1 MNHIHYSGLCAKSFN
16 RTHHVLWPISR
27 GKMTKELLS
36 IRCGDKSVCL
46 VCCLCIWPH
55 SKIKGRERECFLHSV
70 AGYLQYTA
78 LFHFICLLYKKKK
91 VYHRGWRYFSESST
105 VIQTAPN
112 TPSTWMLSQK
122 SKIDNIICAGT
133 YSKLSLKFS
142 FSKQCPYFFFFF
154 FHTMLLLKFIPLPP
168 PHSLRSLYPL
178 S

>member
-105 VIQTAPN
+105 VIQTAPH

-122 SKIDNIICAGT
+122 SKIDNIICAFSTMMAHKHIKSQYVPTSTAEPGRE
-133 YSKLSLKFS
+133 KQILQMNKLLSL
-142 FSKQCPYFFFFF
+142 
-154 FHTMLLLKFIPLPP
+154 
-168 PHSLRSLYPL
+168 
-178 S
+178 